1 MNNMRIIFVGMLVC
15 TSMLA
20 GQAAVA
26 ADGKT
31 VFGSN
36 CSACHGPNGQGIAS
50 LAPALKG
57 DKFVIGDMKAVID
70 TVKNGRSGDQKHF
83 KDMPVAMPAWGK
95 QLSDADIKAVVDY
108 IRGDLQKP

>member
-1 MNNMRIIFVGMLVC
+1 MRPIFRTILL
-15 TSMLA
+15 TATLLA
-20 GQAAVA
+20 AAPLAHA

-31 VFGSN
+31 IFGSN
-36 CSACHGPNGQGIAS
+36 CASCHGVKGQGTPG

-57 DKFVIGDMKAVID
+57 DAFVTGKIADVIA
-70 TVKNGRSGDQKHF
+70 TVKDGRAGDQKRF

-108 IRGDLQKP
+108 LRGDLQKN

>member
-1 MNNMRIIFVGMLVC
+1 MKNMRIIIASLLACVA
-15 TSMLA
+15 MLA
-20 GQAAVA
+20 GHAATA

-36 CSACHGPNGQGIAS
+36 CASCHGPSGQGMPG

-57 DKFVIGDMKAVID
+57 DKFVTGNLQAVID

-108 IRGDLQKP
+108 IRGDLQK

>member
-1 MNNMRIIFVGMLVC
+1 MRSNHIIIVSLFAC
-15 TSMLA
+15 ISMLA
-20 GQAAVA
+20 GQVAA
-26 ADGKT
+26 ADGKS

-36 CSACHGPNGQGIAS
+36 CSSCHGANGQGMAG

-57 DKFVIGDMKAVID
+57 DKFVTGDIHAVID

-108 IRGDLQKP
+108 IRGDLQK